1 MSKTLVLLLQS
12 CENSFSLA
20 CTFSPSGY
28 LNLVLLI
35 IINFVMSDNIE
46 EIVGA
51 TMRSMQANLLQQMD
65 ERIGT
70 RLEAMQ
76 QQLTAQQKKMRDL

>member
-1 MSKTLVLLLQS
+1 
-12 CENSFSLA
+12 
-20 CTFSPSGY
+20 
-28 LNLVLLI
+28 
-35 IINFVMSDNIE
+35 MSDNIE